1 MSSTYFIGDI
11 QGCADQLRE
20 LIEVIERTSSNN
32 YYLFAGDLVNR
43 GPKSLDTLRLIRT
56 LQQTGRAESV
66 LGNHDLHL
74 LAVANGIR
82 QPHRTDT
89 LEAIL
94 DAPDRDELL
103 HWLRQ
108 RPMAIFKND
117 HLLVHAGVFPSWSAE
132 QTMSLAHEVETML
145 KGADWLD
152 FLRTMYGNT
161 PDAWRDSLQ
170 GNDRL
175 RCIINA
181 LTRMRFCSADGRMD
195 FETKEG
201 VGSTLPG
208 YAAWFDLPRAT
219 SACTMVF
226 GHWSTLG
233 LILRPNLISLDT
245 GCVWGGKLT
254 AVAMHERH
262 VIQIDCP
269 QQQKPG

>member
-82 QPHRTDT
+82 QPHRNDT

-108 RPMAIFKND
+108 RPCQPPPA
-117 HLLVHAGVFPSWSAE
+117 LL
-132 QTMSLAHEVETML
+132 
-145 KGADWLD
+145 WLQ
-152 FLRTMYGNT
+152 
-161 PDAWRDSLQ
+161 P
-170 GNDRL
+170 
-175 RCIINA
+175 
-181 LTRMRFCSADGRMD
+181 
-195 FETKEG
+195 E
-201 VGSTLPG
+201 
-208 YAAWFDLPRAT
+208 
-219 SACTMVF
+219 
-226 GHWSTLG
+226 
-233 LILRPNLISLDT
+233 
-245 GCVWGGKLT
+245 
-254 AVAMHERH
+254 
-262 VIQIDCP
+262 P
-269 QQQKPG
+269 QRYRWVSNQPH